1 METKFNFK
9 TFNDYLTSIKSKE
22 ERIGNIYDSFEKEF
36 NTNIINLTK
45 NLINVHIID
54 KLEKLI
60 NQFSNDKIKE
70 IESNKSNSI
79 NNCHEQINKLINEK
93 ESILGIITAN
103 LKQKKKVFTIK
114 LANSIGIEGNFYLA
128 YIGNTDSGNY
138 TEVLSNEDDINLAKR
153 FLEIDQ
159 EIDKHNKQIDNIY
172 KEFKENMKQ
181 FDNYIP
187 NDFSKEFELL
197 QRISDIDIISLNEL
211 TEKSYIYLYGN
222 VEDYDQYQKSIK
234 SIIEKYKQ
242 LNEILAK

>member
-22 ERIGNIYDSFEKEF
+22 ERIDNIYDSFEKEF

-60 NQFSNDKIKE
+60 DQFSNDKIKE

-197 QRISDIDIISLNEL
+197 QRISDINIISLNEL

-234 SIIEKYKQ
+234 NIIEKYKQ

>member
-22 ERIGNIYDSFEKEF
+22 ERIDNIYDSFEKEF

-60 NQFSNDKIKE
+60 DQFSNDKIKE

-234 SIIEKYKQ
+234 NIIEKYKQ

>member
-22 ERIGNIYDSFEKEF
+22 ERIDNIYDSFEKEF

-60 NQFSNDKIKE
+60 DQFSNDKIKE

-103 LKQKKKVFTIK
+103 LKQKKKVCTIK

-159 EIDKHNKQIDNIY
+159 EIDKYNKQIDNIY

-222 VEDYDQYQKSIK
+222 VEDYDQYQNSIK
-234 SIIEKYKQ
+234 IIIEKYKK